1 VILIDVTPADLIERL
16 RAGRI
21 YPAERVPA
29 ALNGFFRVE
38 HLEALRELALRQVA
52 EGVEAKRLIRANVPL
67 RDDDGRMA
75 GAAAGQAVAERLLAL
90 VTPQASSQRVVRRAW
105 RSAQRLGAELDVL
118 TVLHPGRD
126 PDGEAREQLDAL
138 RRLGGLLGAHVMVEE
153 GDDVSEVAARVAR
166 ERGSTYVLIGTPAPR
181 RGLQRFGEPL
191 TERLLRRLPGVDV
204 RIVAD
209 RAKRE
214 KGA

>member
-1 VILIDVTPADLIERL
+1 
-16 RAGRI
+16 
-21 YPAERVPA
+21 
-29 ALNGFFRVE
+29 
-38 HLEALRELALRQVA
+38 
-52 EGVEAKRLIRANVPL
+52 
-67 RDDDGRMA
+67 M
-75 GAAAGQAVAERLLAL
+75 
-90 VTPQASSQRVVRRAW
+90 
-105 RSAQRLGAELDVL
+105 L

-191 TERLLRRLPGVDV
+191 TERLLRRLPGIDV